1 MRNTRNFTKTRIV
14 TAAALVITTMGV
26 GTVGS
31 AIQALAI
38 PAIPLPISVVQ
49 QQSGHTT
56 GVTFN
61 NLDVTATSAAGP
73 FGFPASVGNHI
84 TVSFAGVTKAD
95 GSPATDDAG
104 VLGAGGYKAAFCGN
118 YTQGRVGGDRA
129 LTGADVG
136 SLEGITAHCG
146 PLTLVS
152 STITT
157 PAITANPTATPP
169 VVAVPAVVALTVT
182 NLALTVPGAVA
193 AVAAVS
199 DSGVHGAAA
208 VVAGS
213 ISPAIAVG
221 ATTPAAA
228 ARPATLFTPFVAEVL
243 PVPAIAVAA
252 IPPLSIDAVVDT
264 FVPGHTATPAAE
276 GTQCVGNNTVIPC
289 LLIVASLDQSVALAL
304 PVVNASAVSVVGRVG
319 LYPVPGAPAPA
330 AVTCNPSS
338 LTAPPSTCP
347 AARLTTSAN
356 GGLDGGAHYPI
367 VIGGAGFAPSDNTP
381 SLIAAMTAV
390 AAYQAAPGAGTGAAA
405 GAAAAAV
412 TAGDNFTSVSEKV
425 CNNPANEAAVAAIP
439 AIPAVVANPS
449 AVPPVLAAPPVPGV
463 PAHGCLAGP
472 AGQVGVF
479 ADSSLAGAIVISPA
493 GGVTPGDRF
502 LQVAGVHY
510 VAINGAVPCATAG
523 LTAVLAANTFGAGAP
538 SVNICSVT
546 QTYYAGIRILA
557 AAPSAPVFTA
567 GSGAPGTVGVLN
579 GSSYEPRANVSIQRR
594 DVNGK
599 LVGAPITTTT
609 DGVGG
614 LSVTFAAGALDYPV
628 GDVVVT
634 TTDAAFSA
642 PQTTQTVVVD
652 SAGAIAFCS
661 NSDACNV
668 GELIT
673 VAVLPGNV
681 QMSAGDAIV
690 EIDAVD
696 LSTID
701 ITDPESW
708 YPESA
713 PGAITQVLIG
723 DMRGANAGFVITG
736 SVSDLRGATQASNI
750 IPAVDVFMDD
760 SVVCDVYA
768 DAGEGNDPL
777 GSITPGAGQA
787 PVDNQG
793 ASLLADGSQEFCSVA
808 PDGDGR
814 AAGMFTLDASL
825 IVAGRPITAVDDYVG
840 LLTLTITGN

>member
-1 MRNTRNFTKTRIV
+1 
-14 TAAALVITTMGV
+14 MGV
-26 GTVGS
+26 GTIGT

-56 GVTFN
+56 SVTFN
-61 NLDVTATSAAGP
+61 NLDTTPVGPSGP

-95 GSPATDDAG
+95 GTQATDDAG
-104 VLGAGGYKAAFCGN
+104 VLGAGGYLAAFCGN
-118 YTQGRVGGDRA
+118 FTQGRVGGDVA

-146 PLTLVS
+146 PLTPVS
-152 STITT
+152 S
-157 PAITANPTATPP
+157 
-169 VVAVPAVVALTVT
+169 VAGTLTVS
-182 NLALTVPGAVA
+182 NLSLTVPGAVA
-193 AVAAVS
+193 AVAAVP
-199 DSGVHGAAA
+199 DSGVHGSPA

-213 ISPAIAVG
+213 ISPAVAAV
-221 ATTPAAA
+221 AAVPAADV
-228 ARPATLFTPFVAEVL
+228 PATLFSPFIAAGSITPAS
-243 PVPAIAVAA
+243 PAVPANPPAN
-252 IPPLSIDAVVDT
+252 IPAVVDT
-264 FVPGHTATPAAE
+264 FVAGTPAVAAAE

-289 LLIVASLDQSVALAL
+289 LLIVASLDQSVALAM

-319 LYPVPGAPAPA
+319 LFDATTGAG
-330 AVTCNPSS
+330 VCNPSS

-347 AARLTTSAN
+347 AARLTTGAPGYPVIF
-356 GGLDGGAHYPI
+356 GGQ
-367 VIGGAGFAPSDNTP
+367 GFIPSDNNLAPT
-381 SLIAAMTAV
+381 
-390 AAYQAAPGAGTGAAA
+390 PGANATALSLKVCSSASNAACLPGVASAAGPLGVSNTGAT
-405 GAAAAAV
+405 G
-412 TAGDNFTSVSEKV
+412 
-425 CNNPANEAAVAAIP
+425 
-439 AIPAVVANPS
+439 
-449 AVPPVLAAPPVPGV
+449 
-463 PAHGCLAGP
+463 
-472 AGQVGVF
+472 
-479 ADSSLAGAIVISPA
+479 GAIVISPA
-493 GGVTPGDRF
+493 GGITPGDRY
-502 LQVAGVHY
+502 LQVTGRHEVFTGGACPAGF
-510 VAINGAVPCATAG
+510 
-523 LTAVLAANTFGAGAP
+523 AAEASSFNPALP
-538 SVNICSVT
+538 VCQLT
-546 QTYYAGIRILA
+546 QTYYTAIKILA
-557 AAPSAPVFTA
+557 ATASAPVFTP
-567 GSGAPGTVGVLN
+567 GSGAPGTVGVLT

-599 LVGAPITTTT
+599 LVGAPLTTTT

-614 LSVTFAAGALDYPV
+614 LSYTFAAGQLDYPV
-628 GDVVVT
+628 ADVVVT
-634 TTDAAFSA
+634 TTDAAYGAVSPYVTA
-642 PQTTQTVVVD
+642 PQTVAFD
-652 SAGAIAFCS
+652 SAGAIATCS

-673 VAVLPGNV
+673 VSVLPGNV
-681 QMSAGDAIV
+681 QMNAQDAIV

-701 ITDPESW
+701 ITDPTSW
-708 YPESA
+708 YPESPA
-713 PGAITQVLIG
+713 GAITQVIIG

-750 IPAVDVFMDD
+750 IPAVDVFLED

-777 GSITPGAGQA
+777 GAITPGAGQA

-793 ASLLADGSQEFCSVA
+793 ASLLADGSQEFCTVG

-814 AAGMFTLDASL
+814 AAGMFQLDAAL

>member
-1 MRNTRNFTKTRIV
+1 VRNTRNFTKTRIV

-56 GVTFN
+56 GVSFN
-61 NLDVTATSAAGP
+61 NLDVTATSGAGP

-95 GSPATDDAG
+95 GTPATADVVAGDAG
-104 VLGAGGYKAAFCGN
+104 YLAAFCGN
-118 YTQGRVGGDRA
+118 YTQGHVGGDRA

-146 PLTLVS
+146 PLTQVTS
-152 STITT
+152 AGGT
-157 PAITANPTATPP
+157 
-169 VVAVPAVVALTVT
+169 LTVT

-193 AVAAVS
+193 AVAAVP
-199 DSGVHGAAA
+199 DSGVHGSPA

-213 ISPAIAVG
+213 I
-221 ATTPAAA
+221 TPAVAA
-228 ARPATLFTPFVAEVL
+228 VAAVPAADVPATLFSPFIAAGSITPAS
-243 PVPAIAVAA
+243 PAVAA
-252 IPPLSIDAVVDT
+252 NPPADIPAVVDT
-264 FVPGHTATPAAE
+264 FVAGTPAVAAAE
-276 GTQCVGNNTVIPC
+276 GTQCVATGTVIPC
-289 LLIVASLDQSVALAL
+289 LLIVASLSQDVALAM
-304 PVVNASAVSVVGRVG
+304 PVVNATAVSVVGRVG
-319 LYPVPGAPAPA
+319 LYGTAAPV
-330 AVTCNPSS
+330 CNPAST
-338 LTAPPSTCP
+338 TAPPSTCP
-347 AARLTTSAN
+347 AARITT
-356 GGLDGGAHYPI
+356 GAPGYPFI
-367 VIGGAGFAPSDNTP
+367 FGGAGFAPSSNTP

-390 AAYQAAPGAGTGAAA
+390 AAFQAAPGAGTGAAA

-412 TAGDNFTSVSEKV
+412 AAGDNFTSVSEKV
-425 CNNPANEAAVAAIP
+425 CATADNT
-439 AIPAVVANPS
+439 S
-449 AVPPVLAAPPVPGV
+449 
-463 PAHGCLAGP
+463 CLAGP
-472 AGQVGVF
+472 ANASPASPVGVD
-479 ADSSLAGAIVISPA
+479 ASGNVGGAIVISPA

-523 LTAVLAANTFGAGAP
+523 LAAVLAANTFGAGAP

-546 QTYYAGIRILA
+546 QTHYAPIKILA
-557 AAPSAPVFTA
+557 AAASTPVFTP

-599 LVGAPITTTT
+599 LVGAPLTTTT
-609 DGVGG
+609 SGTGE
-614 LSVTFAAGALDYPV
+614 LSFTFAAGALDYPV
-628 GDVVVT
+628 ADVVVT
-634 TTDAAFSA
+634 TTDAAFGA
-642 PQTTQTVVVD
+642 PQTSQTVAFD
-652 SAGAIAFCS
+652 SAGAIATCS

-673 VAVLPGNV
+673 VSVLPGNV
-681 QMSAGDAIV
+681 QMNAQDAIV

-701 ITDPESW
+701 ITDPTTW
-708 YPESA
+708 YPESPA
-713 PGAITQVLIG
+713 GAITQVIIG

-750 IPAVDVFMDD
+750 IPAVDVFMQDD
-760 SVVCDVYA
+760 SVCDVYA

-777 GSITPGAGQA
+777 GAISAGAGQ
-787 PVDNQG
+787 VVQDNPG
-793 ASLLADGSQEFCSVA
+793 ASLLADGSQVFCSVA
-808 PDGDGR
+808 PDADGR
-814 AAGMFTLDASL
+814 AAGMFQLDASL
-825 IVAGRPITAVDDYVG
+825 VVAGRPITAVDDYVG